1 MMMTGTAAELIFAL
15 TFNCDG
21 TEKADWPPDTLT
33 VKWQQKN
40 PYPLPDDGEEGQY
53 WLDLLWYLKCNT
65 A

>member
-40 PYPLPDDGEEGQY
+40 PYPLLDDGEEGQY
-53 WLDLLWYLKCNT
+53 
-65 A
+65 